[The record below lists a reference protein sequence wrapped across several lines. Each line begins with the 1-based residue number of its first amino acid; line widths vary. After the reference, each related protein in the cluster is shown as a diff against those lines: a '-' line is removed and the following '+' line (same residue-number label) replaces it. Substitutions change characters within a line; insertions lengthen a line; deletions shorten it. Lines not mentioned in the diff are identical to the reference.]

1 MTVEIA
7 LVLAVL
13 VLAIIL
19 FATEAARVDVIALGI
34 LLVLPWLGL
43 ITAKEA
49 FSGFSSRAVVSMG
62 AVMVMGAG
70 VDRSGLTRGLT
81 RPVLAWAGSSTSR
94 LMGAIMGAVG
104 VLSAFMQNIGAAAL
118 FLPAVT
124 RIARSGGMSVGRLLM
139 PMGFA
144 AILGGTISMIGSG
157 PLILLGD
164 LLAQKDL
171 EPFGLFAVTPYGL
184 LLLVLGIFLFAVFG
198 RVLLPEGGAQDE
210 SSRTQRALVD
220 SWKLDTQIHELVVPA
235 GSSIVGRS
243 REEVD
248 LKDGFGLHVIA
259 LEEMGEVLTAPWR
272 HAHFAAGQTLAV
284 LGSDENVARF
294 VERYGLERRVTP
306 QVFGEL
312 SGPDGGGFAEVLV
325 SPRAT
330 VVGRAIR
337 EFALRRTYG
346 VEPVVLLSGGEA
358 RTSDFSDQPL
368 RAGDTLLVHGTWAK
382 IAELG
387 ASHDF
392 TVVSEAQ
399 KDDVDES
406 RRWPAAL
413 CFAGAI
419 ALAIAGFPLAQ
430 ALVTGAFAMVLLRV
444 LSIEQAYRAIDW
456 RTMVLIGGLIPLGV
470 AMEKSGAA
478 AYLAENVVSVV
489 AGMHPLV
496 VMLAVAMLATLFSL
510 FMSNVAAT
518 VVLVPLVID
527 MGEPL
532 GLDPRMLAL
541 LVAVS
546 VSNSFLLPTHQV
558 NALLMGPGGY
568 RNKDY
573 LRAGGSMTVLFL
585 IAVVCALYF
594 AAP

>member
-13 VLAIIL
+13 VLAVVL
-19 FATEAARVDVIALGI
+19 FATEAARVDVIALGL
-34 LLVLPWLGL
+34 LLVLSWFGL
-43 ITAKEA
+43 VSASEA

-81 RPVLAWAGSSTSR
+81 RPVLSWAGSSRTR
-94 LMGAIMGAVG
+94 LLGAIMGAVG

-118 FLPAVT
+118 FLPAVN
-124 RIARSGGMSVGRLLM
+124 RIARSGGIGVGRLLM

-184 LLLVLGIFLFAVFG
+184 VLLVLGIALFALFG
-198 RVLLPEGGAQDE
+198 RFVLPDGQAQDA
-210 SSRTQRALVD
+210 SSRAQAQLVD
-220 SWKLDTQIHELVVPA
+220 SWKLDTEVHEIVVPQ
-235 GSSIVGRS
+235 GSSLIGLS

-248 LKDGFGLHVIA
+248 LKNRFGLHVIA
-259 LEEMGEVLTAPWR
+259 LEEGGDVRPAPWR
-272 HAHFAAGQTLAV
+272 HVRFAVGQSLAV
-284 LGSDENVARF
+284 LGSGEGVRAF
-294 VERYGLERRVTP
+294 VERFGLELRDAPR
-306 QVFGEL
+306 VFGEL
-312 SGPDGGGFAEVLV
+312 TGPDGGGFAEVLV
-325 SPRAT
+325 SPRAS
-330 VVGRAIR
+330 VVGQSIR
-337 EFALRRTYG
+337 DFALRRTYG
-346 VEPVVLLSGGEA
+346 VEPLVLLSGGEI
-358 RTSDFSDQPL
+358 RSSDFSDQKL
-368 RAGDTLLVHGTWAK
+368 RAGDTLLVHGTWSK
-382 IAELG
+382 IASLG
-387 ASHDF
+387 ASDDF
-392 TVVSEAQ
+392 NVVSEIHH
-399 KDDVDES
+399 DDVDES

-413 CFAGAI
+413 CFGGAI
-419 ALAIAGFPLAQ
+419 ALAIGGIPLSQ

-444 LSIEQAYRAIDW
+444 LSIEQAYKAIDW

-470 AMEKSGAA
+470 AMDRSGAA
-478 AYLAENVVSVV
+478 AYLAENVVAVV
-489 AGMHPLV
+489 TGMHPLV
-496 VMLAVAMLATLFSL
+496 VMFAVALLATVFSL

-541 LVAVS
+541 LVGIS

-573 LRAGGSMTVLFL
+573 LRAGGSMTLLFL
-585 IAVVCALYF
+585 VTVVGALYLV
-594 AAP
+594 AP